1 MLTELFVSNL
11 ASTIVVAGGM
21 SSPEPGTQE
30 TLTVSESNGIF
41 PVVHRGV
48 EQFHFKDRNPAN
60 GDEIFRCIE
69 TDREHWTVIRGAE
82 ETRTVA
88 HGRRFSIR
96 QVTTAGFFQR
106 LGMGSTTELLNAVTV
121 GSIDRTGGE
130 DAGARL
136 SSLLTVGPVYLPT
149 GRYLLKQPLN
159 VPPGAVMISYG
170 DPILAVDPHFSA
182 QAAIE
187 LIDGRSRVLL
197 EGFTLDGSRLGAGME
212 VCGILCEA
220 SRLETELRSLRIL
233 GFPSDGLITS
243 GNDYTLERV
252 FSNNNHGDGFV
263 ILDEALLIG
272 CRATGNTG
280 YGFDATDA
288 TLIGCRASDNRK
300 GDFRQ

>member
-1 MLTELFVSNL
+1 
-11 ASTIVVAGGM
+11 
-21 SSPEPGTQE
+21 
-30 TLTVSESNGIF
+30 
-41 PVVHRGV
+41 
-48 EQFHFKDRNPAN
+48 
-60 GDEIFRCIE
+60 
-69 TDREHWTVIRGAE
+69 
-82 ETRTVA
+82 
-88 HGRRFSIR
+88 
-96 QVTTAGFFQR
+96 
-106 LGMGSTTELLNAVTV
+106 
-121 GSIDRTGGE
+121 
-130 DAGARL
+130 
-136 SSLLTVGPVYLPT
+136 
-149 GRYLLKQPLN
+149 
-159 VPPGAVMISYG
+159 MISYG